1 MLYISLIVPSMSS
14 SYISPNFFLCILFSL
29 SCLLFLQHLLLASS
43 YSALFHT
50 FPLLTHFLKTLF
62 FCSIAF
68 MTLSV
73 HQCFFIYFFFLNSI
87 MFLAFSDII
96 FSLLFSV
103 FRFFIIL
110 WLCIRHLCIEL
121 SSLSTIILSLKI
133 FLGGF
138 GFLTATLASMSRW
151 SESKD
156 ADDMFLTSLSIFHCL
171 SNQVSHRFFTVIL
184 YHRVPSLPDPLEDLL
199 AKGVHDC

>member
-1 MLYISLIVPSMSS
+1 MHPFFAFMFTFSATYIASCFFIFCPV
-14 SYISPNFFLCILFSL
+14 SYISSSHPLSKNFV
-29 SCLLFLQHLLLASS
+29 LLFHCIHD
-43 YSALFHT
+43 FIR
-50 FPLLTHFLKTLF
+50 PPVF
-62 FCSIAF
+62 FY
-68 MTLSV
+68 L
-73 HQCFFIYFFFLNSI
+73 FFFLNSI